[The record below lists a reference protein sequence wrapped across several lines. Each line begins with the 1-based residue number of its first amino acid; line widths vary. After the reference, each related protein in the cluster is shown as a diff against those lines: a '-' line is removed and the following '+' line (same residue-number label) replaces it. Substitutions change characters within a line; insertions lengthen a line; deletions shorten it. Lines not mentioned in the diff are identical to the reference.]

1 MHKEK
6 QTPAIKC
13 EKKYVCGCLEVE
25 REIYVY
31 FVKDEDYL
39 KDVENL
45 ENKSKIKASEFKD

>member
-45 ENKSKIKASEFKD
+45 ENKSKIKASDFKD